1 MKICVLIKQVPSTD
15 QVKID
20 DKTGT
25 MIREGVEAEINPL
38 DLYAV
43 EEAVRIKERAGEEVQ
58 ITVISMG
65 PLTAMRGL
73 RSALAM
79 GCERAC
85 LLSDCAFGGVDTWV
99 TSYALMKGLEAV
111 GPFDLVLCGQRAT
124 DGETG
129 QVGPGVAAQ
138 LDIPV
143 ISYVNAIESIAD
155 GWIVA
160 QRAIEG
166 GREVVEAPLPALLTL
181 VKEINEPR
189 IPTLQ
194 GKLNARKV
202 KIPVLTAA
210 DIGAAED
217 SLKSSPARV
226 VKLSYPVVTRK
237 GKIVSGE
244 DVGEAVT
251 TLLEFLKEKNFV

>member
-1 MKICVLIKQVPSTD
+1 
-15 QVKID
+15 
-20 DKTGT
+20 
-25 MIREGVEAEINPL
+25 
-38 DLYAV
+38 
-43 EEAVRIKERAGEEVQ
+43 
-58 ITVISMG
+58 MG
-65 PLTAMRGL
+65 PPTAMRGL

-79 GCERAC
+79 GCDGAC

-99 TSYALMKGLEAV
+99 TSYALMKGIEAA
-111 GPFDLVLCGQRAT
+111 GPFDLVLCGRRAT

-129 QVGPGVAAQ
+129 QVGPGVAAL

-189 IPTLQ
+189 VPTMR
-194 GKLNARKV
+194 GKLNAREV

-217 SLKSSPARV
+217 SLKSSPTRV
-226 VKLSYPVVTRK
+226 VKLSYPAVTRQ
-237 GKIVSGE
+237 GKIVCGE
-244 DVGEAVT
+244 DAGEAVT